1 MIVLTQ
7 FAQRATTWSET
18 WRRFK
23 KNKAALIGG
32 FIVLAA
38 VITAIIA
45 PVISPYNPDAMVGE
59 RLQPPSNKFWFGTDG
74 IGRDCL
80 SRVIWGSRIALMV
93 GLGASLI
100 SLIIGVASGSI
111 AGYYGGIIDD
121 VMMRICEV
129 FLVIPSFFLYILI
142 VSIFRVRGPQYI
154 MILLALVGWTEL
166 AKIVRADFLS
176 LKEREF
182 AKAAIGLG
190 ASDIH
195 IIFRYLLP
203 NDLAP
208 IIVVSTMNI
217 AGFIIMD
224 AALSFMGLGDP
235 TAISWGIMLSQG
247 RQYIGYAWW
256 LATFPGLATFI
267 TAIGFNF
274 LGDGLRDSLDPK
286 LRGTI

>member
-1 MIVLTQ
+1 MTQ
-7 FAQRATTWSET
+7 FAQRAVTWSEN
-18 WRRFK
+18 WRRFR

-32 FIVLAA
+32 LIVLAV

-45 PVISPYNPDAMVGE
+45 PVISPYNPDDVVAG

-80 SRVIWGSRIALMV
+80 SRVVWGSRTALMV

-100 SLIIGVASGSI
+100 SVIVGVAFGSI

-121 VMMRICEV
+121 AMMRICEIL
-129 FLVIPSFFLYILI
+129 LVIPSFFLYILI
-142 VSIFRVRGPQYI
+142 VSIFRVRGPEYI
-154 MILLALVGWTEL
+154 AVLLALTGWTEL
-166 AKIVRADFLS
+166 AKIVRVDFFS

-182 AKAAIGLG
+182 TKAAIGLG

-208 IIVVSTMNI
+208 IIVVATMNI
-217 AGFIIMD
+217 AGFIIME
-224 AALSFMGLGDP
+224 AALSFIGLGDP
-235 TAISWGIMLSQG
+235 TACSWGIMLSQG

-267 TAIGFNF
+267 TAVGFNF
-274 LGDGLRDSLDPK
+274 LGDGLRDSLDPR